1 MRAAFRTGGTIV
13 IVCIGDVLSDEV
25 LENVRSELAQ
35 VEFRDGRETAG
46 WHAWTV
52 KRNTQASGRDGRVAR
67 LREAVGT
74 ALERHALFAMVARP
88 RRITPV
94 LFSRYEV
101 GMEYGAHVDDAVMN
115 SPHGRIRT
123 DISFTL
129 FLSAPDHYDGG
140 ELVTDT
146 TAGEQQYKLPAGSLV
161 LYPSSTLHRVN
172 PVTRGERLA
181 AVGWVQSQVR
191 DPAQREILFDLD
203 TTRRQIFDAQGKT
216 EQFDAISKSL
226 ANLTR
231 MWAEL

>member
-1 MRAAFRTGGTIV
+1 V
-13 IVCIGDVLSDEV
+13 ILCIGDVLAEDV
-25 LENVRSELAQ
+25 LQRVRGELAR

-46 WHAWTV
+46 WHARTV
-52 KRNTQASGRDGRVAR
+52 KRNTQASGRDRRVGP
-67 LREAVGT
+67 LRDEVGA
-74 ALERHALFAMVARP
+74 ALEQHALFTMAARP

-123 DISFTL
+123 DLSFTL
-129 FLSAPDHYDGG
+129 FLSDPESYDGG

-146 TAGEQQYKLPAGSLV
+146 TAGEQHYKLPAGALV

-172 PVTRGERLA
+172 PVTRGHRLA

-191 DPAQREILFDLD
+191 DPAQREVLFDLD
-203 TTRRQIFDAQGKT
+203 TTRRRLFDEHGKT
-216 EQFDAISKSL
+216 ETFDTISKSL